1 MTMNKPRVAFFG
13 LGLMGSGMARR
24 LLVAGFPLTVFNRD
38 AQKTHSLA
46 TGGAQVATSPREAA
60 SRAEVIVSMV
70 SDDEAS
76 KHIWLGQDGAVAGIR
91 PGTICIECS
100 TLTVNWVHELA
111 AAVAAAG
118 GEFLDAPVTGSKIQ
132 AAAGELKFIVGGSTF
147 TLEQVRPV
155 LAAMSKS
162 IVSLG
167 PVGSGALFKLI
178 NNFVCG
184 VQVAA
189 LAEAMALI
197 ERGGLDRAR
206 AVDLLKDGA
215 AGSPLVQ
222 TVAARMTSSDFTP
235 NFLLRLMTKDLRYVL
250 QEAQKLSLDL
260 KTATAALAD
269 FQNSIAAQDGD
280 KDIAAVVEQFRRR
293 KIV

>member
-1 MTMNKPRVAFFG
+1 
-13 LGLMGSGMARR
+13 MA
-24 LLVAGFPLTVFNRD
+24 A
-38 AQKTHSLA
+38 
-46 TGGAQVATSPREAA
+46 SPREAA
-60 SRAEVIVSMV
+60 SCAEVIVSMV

-76 KHIWLGQDGAVAGIR
+76 KQIWLGPDGAVSGIR

-100 TLTVNWVHELA
+100 TLTVNWVQELA
-111 AAVAAAG
+111 AAVAATG
-118 GEFLDAPVTGSKIQ
+118 GEFLDAPVTGSKPQ
-132 AAAGELKFIVGGSTF
+132 AAAGELKFIVGGRSA
-147 TLEQVRPV
+147 TLEKARPV

-167 PVGSGALFKLI
+167 PVGSGAFFKLI

-197 ERGGLDRAR
+197 ERSGLDRDT
-206 AVDLLKDGA
+206 AVELLKGGA

-222 TVAARMTSSDFTP
+222 TVATRMISSDFTP

-250 QEAQKLSLDL
+250 HEGQKLSLDL
-260 KTATAALAD
+260 KTATAALTD

-293 KIV
+293 G